1 MTKKEILDMMGIDP
15 NDEQAIAQFYE
26 DNPTPDAFMM
36 KYGGMVEQY
45 GSGGYTVRRSNDRK
59 GKTHVVIGP
68 GGKKKYFGDPKL
80 GERGKSKYGKE
91 AFYKRHAKNLKNN
104 PYFRAYARA
113 TWEDGGMIN
122 SYADGGQLPVDLLE
136 ARMKAS
142 GASQAEIDSYKAQHY
157 ANGGLVDV
165 YNMMGMPMETGYY
178 ADGGKIPAGVL
189 RSRLEAH
196 MSPEE
201 AQDYLDSYK
210 KGGWIQKATASIKRR
225 GTEGVCTGSKFGGP
239 GCPPGSKRYNLAKT
253 FRKMAKARKKEEG
266 GYVDMYEDG
275 GIPETTQGE
284 LERGEVLNV
293 YRNGGW
299 ETSAKYDSQAMSRHN
314 ADGTPKPEQV
324 VTLPVGGS
332 ITPRYARKW
341 DDIAKQSGDTLLQEA
356 WHGKVL
362 KDGGR
367 IPGII
372 EWKKMRK
379 EAKENEAAVT
389 AYNKFTKKYGGAI
402 QRMYANGG
410 MVPMYRPGG
419 KTQSTISAPPA
430 VANILRNV
438 APNPYLG
445 RLLQGNAA
453 PAPAPARPAP
463 AQTARP
469 ATRTT
474 PSFPYNSNV
483 TMSPGLAA
491 SIANSTGSSNF
502 YLTGPNY
509 RPDPGTTG
517 SRSVQDIIRGVQPSP
532 FFQQVTRGIQPSPTF
547 QNIVNG
553 RPVSYRPAT
562 PATPS
567 TATNVGRF
575 QPSRPGYVTPGSR
588 TGTRPAPASSAAARR
603 PAAPVRNTEPMTMMQ
618 PLGLPTNVTLSPN
631 TAYNDFDLGNVSEAQ
646 RMYEAAVAGPM
657 MDVPAINQYS
667 TPADAT
673 TPGATSREL
682 TGDELW
688 GTDDANPGSSWMQR
702 KLGQPNSSERMN
714 NFLQAAQFIPGLYN
728 LGRGIFEKAWE
739 PGSYET
745 PADLRA
751 RLFTG
756 EAGQRQMERAYAGTK
771 YAARNIGGS
780 NALAALTANAGNY
793 YGAIGKYYED
803 LENRNR
809 IAQAETDRL
818 NKSIQQSNMQMRMQR
833 DYLAQQAKERK
844 AEMIGKTLEDMGTSA
859 GQLWQNRQM
868 MDALRMAYPQNQ
880 AGTYSTLNFGT
891 PATADAATTYPQTSG
906 MFDYSRP
913 TFRQYQSWKNR

>member
-275 GIPETTQGE
+275 GMAYDQGGITEINVEKGE
-284 LERGEVLNV
+284 LLIDPKTGKILTEYKGGGMVPHPEYGMDPRGTVPAQEGRFVIPVKHKMGGMPYAKVYKNAERDKLLRDAIINNTA
-293 YRNGGW
+293 YRK
-299 ETSAKYDSQAMSRHN
+299 AKS
-314 ADGTPKPEQV
+314 
-324 VTLPVGGS
+324 
-332 ITPRYARKW
+332 
-341 DDIAKQSGDTLLQEA
+341 
-356 WHGKVL
+356 
-362 KDGGR
+362 
-367 IPGII
+367 
-372 EWKKMRK
+372 
-379 EAKENEAAVT
+379 EAKEEAEMMA
-389 AYNKFTKKYGGAI
+389 KYGGAI
-402 QRMYANGG
+402 KRMYANGG

-453 PAPAPARPAP
+453 PAPAPAP

-553 RPVSYRPAT
+553 RPVSYRSTT

-575 QPSRPGYVTPGSR
+575 QPNRPGYVTPGSR
-588 TGTRPAPASSAAARR
+588 TGTRPSTRPAPASNAAARR

-618 PLGLPTNVTLSPN
+618 PLGLPTNVTLNPN

-688 GTDDANPGSSWMQR
+688 GTDDAQGTPSSWRRR
-702 KLGQPNSSERMN
+702 KLNSEECGDKALM
-714 NFLQAAQFIPGLYN
+714 AAQFLPAAYN

-751 RLFTG
+751 RLLTG

-818 NKSIQQSNMQMRMQR
+818 NKSIQQSNMQLRMGR
-833 DYLAQQAKERK
+833 DYLAQQAREKK
-844 AEMIGKTLEDMGTSA
+844 AEMIGAGIENIGSGA
-859 GQLWQNRQM
+859 GQLWQNKQM